1 MDAEPS
7 PPYQRDESAAQ
18 RLDRNWNELLQEI
31 RVLQTGSQILA
42 AFLIVLP
49 FQSRFEELD
58 AFQTGWYLGLL
69 LLGLVIVAVL
79 LTPVGMHR
87 RLFRRRVKDDMV
99 RVANRLLRAAI
110 GMLGL
115 LLVGVAVF
123 VVDVV
128 LNRPAGLVAG
138 TALAALMLVLLV
150 LVPWRVGRSSGG
162 ARPGCPSRP
171 TVRAEC
177 LGRRSGLSVSADG
190 QGPAGNS
197 MSTLRCSVAP
207 SAAASRAAAASV
219 KGTIRVRSGLTS
231 TTSRSSRSMRV
242 SKTPALLRDP
252 KTFSSFLISTDWLKV
267 TSRVP
272 LPISTRRAPT
282 AQASMALVKET
293 GRPVASHTTSNP
305 SPAVAASTA
314 PATLSELRST
324 VPCAPRVVASSSRE
338 ATTSAIQTS
347 APRVIADSIV
357 SSPMAPAPIT
367 RTRSP
372 APTSARVT
380 T

>member
-1 MDAEPS
+1 MDVEPS

-115 LLVGVAVF
+115 LLVGVAVL

-128 LNRPAGLVAG
+128 LNRPAGLAAG

-150 LVPWRVGRSSGG
+150 LVPWRVGRSRGG
-162 ARPGCPSRP
+162 ARP
-171 TVRAEC
+171 
-177 LGRRSGLSVSADG
+177 D
-190 QGPAGNS
+190 
-197 MSTLRCSVAP
+197 
-207 SAAASRAAAASV
+207 
-219 KGTIRVRSGLTS
+219 
-231 TTSRSSRSMRV
+231 
-242 SKTPALLRDP
+242 
-252 KTFSSFLISTDWLKV
+252 
-267 TSRVP
+267 
-272 LPISTRRAPT
+272 
-282 AQASMALVKET
+282 
-293 GRPVASHTTSNP
+293 
-305 SPAVAASTA
+305 
-314 PATLSELRST
+314 
-324 VPCAPRVVASSSRE
+324 
-338 ATTSAIQTS
+338 
-347 APRVIADSIV
+347 
-357 SSPMAPAPIT
+357 
-367 RTRSP
+367 
-372 APTSARVT
+372 
-380 T
+380 